1 VRFSLWTLIE
11 SGLQKVLEE
20 RDRGP
25 AFHLREASF
34 GGRGLQPEFRGADRQ
49 RLREAAYGE
58 RDG

>member
-1 VRFSLWTLIE
+1 MRSWLCALIE

-20 RDRGP
+20 RERGR

-34 GGRGLQPEFRGADRQ
+34 GGRGLQPEFRGADWQ